1 MQKKMGKPEH
11 NLIQDVDTRWNSGH
25 HMFSRLDE
33 QRGPISAELAESGKV
48 GCFNEAEW

>member
-11 NLIQDVDTRWNSGH
+11 NLIQDVDILWNSEC
-25 HMFSRLDE
+25 HMFRRLDE

-48 GCFNEAEW
+48 ECFNQA